1 MFVLQSL
8 KQVVFDQTGLEQFL
22 ELQCTIIIVYYT
34 TRIPEMLGFYYFL
47 GGGGIKTKT
56 YREHNK
62 CLNREL
68 LHIYPLNQLISNVI
82 PATGLKKVVSGQQR
96 AEKMTF

>member
-1 MFVLQSL
+1 MHYHYSVLHNPNSRN
-8 KQVVFDQTGLEQFL
+8 VGIFFIFFFG
-22 ELQCTIIIVYYT
+22 
-34 TRIPEMLGFYYFL
+34 G

>member
-1 MFVLQSL
+1 M
-8 KQVVFDQTGLEQFL
+8 
-22 ELQCTIIIVYYT
+22 ELQCTTIIVYYT
-34 TRIPEMLGFYYFL
+34 TQIPEMLGFSFFL
-47 GGGGIKTKT
+47 GGGDKIKTKR
-56 YREHNK
+56 YREHKK
-62 CLNREL
+62 CLNREF